1 MKDPRLATIAAL
13 ADRALVDKLLAD
25 DELTDQERE
34 AFQRW
39 RDQGWD
45 LRLTRQQRTW
55 AEEVALRLMP
65 IPADVVPR
73 GREVETPEVLR
84 NLPKRPPPRRVE

>member
-1 MKDPRLATIAAL
+1 MKDPRVAIIAAMSDEAL
-13 ADRALVDKLLAD
+13 IRALMAD

-45 LRLTRQQRTW
+45 IRLTRQQRTW
-55 AEEVALRLMP
+55 AEEVMLRLMP
-65 IPADVVPR
+65 IPTASVPE
-73 GREVETPEVLR
+73 GRPVDTPEVLR
-84 NLPKRPPPRRVE
+84 NLPKRPPTRRVE